1 MRATKF
7 LLSAAVLIV
16 PSLALAGTPDP
27 AVKAHLETLGYQY
40 ELTDQGDYK
49 VVFEYEDKR
58 TQLVFIGSSVE
69 TYGEHRIREVWAPA
83 YKSAQAALPGDI
95 ANRLLEASEDLKMGA
110 WSKVDEY
117 AVFVVKLNAD
127 ADAKSLD
134 DAMEVAGVTADD
146 MEAELTPGK
155 DEF

>member
-1 MRATKF
+1 MHATKL

-27 AVKAHLETLGYQY
+27 AVKAHLEKLGYQY
-40 ELTDQGDYK
+40 ELTEQGDYK

-83 YKSAQAALPGDI
+83 YKSAQPALPADI

-127 ADAKSLD
+127 ADAKALD
-134 DAMEVAGVTADD
+134 DALEVAGVTADD